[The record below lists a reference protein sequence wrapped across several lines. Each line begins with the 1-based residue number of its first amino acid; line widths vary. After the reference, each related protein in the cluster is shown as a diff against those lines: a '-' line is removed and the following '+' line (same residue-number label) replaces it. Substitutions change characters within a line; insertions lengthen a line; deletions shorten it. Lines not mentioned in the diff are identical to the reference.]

1 MKTVLIDSNFLAY
14 RAKLTTGFLNYQ
26 EIPTGIMFGFLNQL
40 ITVANT
46 LSPDK
51 IVFFWDSEENKRK
64 EILPTYKEKRHKNQT
79 EEEKKEW
86 EAAFGEFNKLS
97 SQILPNIG
105 FTNNFFQKGYES
117 DDLIAKYVLDN
128 SVYNDF
134 YIVTGDDDL
143 LQLLNYS
150 RMYNPAKNKFT
161 DSKKFK
167 EEYKI
172 PPNQWVEV
180 KKIAGCSSDNIPGVP
195 GVGEKTAIKYLN
207 NELKK
212 TSKKYKDIKENKELI
227 EFNDQL
233 VNLPFEG
240 TKQIN
245 AEKDNQFSMKEFLRL
260 CRDYNINTFR
270 KEDKKEKIKTLFS
283 NIK

>member
-14 RAKLTTGFLNYQ
+14 RAKLKVGNLEYNGV
-26 EIPTGIMFGFLNQL
+26 PTGIMFGFFNQL
-40 ITVANT
+40 ITVDNK

-51 IVFFWDSEENKRK
+51 IVFFWDSKENKRK

-97 SQILPNIG
+97 NQILPNIG

-117 DDLIAKYVLDN
+117 DDLIAKYVLDK
-128 SVYNDF
+128 VYEDI

-143 LQLLNYS
+143 LQLLDYS
-150 RMYNPAKNKFT
+150 RMYNPAKDKT
-161 DSKKFK
+161 IDAKKFQK
-167 EEYKI
+167 DYAITPDKWI
-172 PPNQWVEV
+172 EV
-180 KKIAGCSSDNIPGVP
+180 KKIAGCSSDNVPGIT